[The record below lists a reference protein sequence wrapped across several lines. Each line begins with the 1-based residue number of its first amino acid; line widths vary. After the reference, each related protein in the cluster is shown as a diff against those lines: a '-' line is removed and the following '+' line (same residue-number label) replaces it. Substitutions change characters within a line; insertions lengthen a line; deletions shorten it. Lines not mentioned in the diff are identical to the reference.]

1 LAASSSPSFSSDL
14 CSCANSAGAFLA
26 GAMTPP
32 GLDVNA
38 ADVETGSVL
47 YKHCD
52 ELLQWCNQR
61 YIGGCLQPG
70 ELRNLVSGAGAMQSG
85 PEGAVA

>member
-1 LAASSSPSFSSDL
+1 
-14 CSCANSAGAFLA
+14 
-26 GAMTPP
+26 MTPP

-38 ADVETGSVL
+38 NADVETGSVL

-52 ELLQWCNQR
+52 ELLQWCNHK
-61 YIGGCLQPG
+61 YIGACLQPG